1 MNPNYAKAAKE
12 DLEKLLK
19 AGFIEPVD
27 QATWLSPIVVVPK
40 KNGKLRICVDFRR
53 LNATT
58 KKDLYPLPFTDEVLD
73 TVIVYVAYSFIDCFS
88 GYHQVHIHADDR
100 YKTAFI
106 TEWGAYVWVVMPF
119 SLKNAPPPY

>member
-1 MNPNYAKAAKE
+1 MNANLNPQLTTDATSLFKEYRDVFVFSYEDLRGIPEHIATHRIELDTTISPCHQARYRMNPNYAKAVKE

-40 KNGKLRICVDFRR
+40 KNDKLRICVDFRR

-58 KKDLYPLPFTDEVLD
+58 KKDP
-73 TVIVYVAYSFIDCFS
+73 
-88 GYHQVHIHADDR
+88 
-100 YKTAFI
+100 
-106 TEWGAYVWVVMPF
+106 
-119 SLKNAPPPY
+119 

>member
-1 MNPNYAKAAKE
+1 MKE

-27 QATWLSPIVVVPK
+27 QATWLSPIVVVSK
-40 KNGKLRICVDFRR
+40 KNDKLRICVNFRR
-53 LNATT
+53 LNAAT
-58 KKDLYPLPFTDEVLD
+58 KKDRYPLPFTDEVLNI
-73 TVIVYVAYSFIDCFS
+73 VIGYAAYSFIDCFS

-106 TEWGAYVWVVMPF
+106 TEWGAYVCLLV
-119 SLKNAPPPY
+119 